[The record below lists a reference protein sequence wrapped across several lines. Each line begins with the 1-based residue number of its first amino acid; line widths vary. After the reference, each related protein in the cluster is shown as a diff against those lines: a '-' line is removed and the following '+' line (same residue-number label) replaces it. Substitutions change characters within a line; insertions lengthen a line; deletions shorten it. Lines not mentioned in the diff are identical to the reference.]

1 MAETKIK
8 SEEIETSR
16 QTGDNLF
23 DTKKDTT
30 TNIPDDKEIESEVEE
45 VEKGKPSTPFEIS
58 RTKYYN
64 SEKKKNEAKTAVLN
78 VLKYLIPIFVSLV
91 VGLLAIFGGIW
102 AYKLNN
108 IAEPIGGI
116 KVEIQY
122 IKENIADTKTQI
134 QKLQD
139 KIDQIQR
146 GNLK

>member
-23 DTKKDTT
+23 DGKKDIT
-30 TNIPDDKEIESEVEE
+30 TNIPDEKETESEDEA
-45 VEKGKPSTPFEIS
+45 EKGKNSTPLEVS

-64 SEKKKNEAKTAVLN
+64 SEKKKNEAKTKL
-78 VLKYLIPIFVSLV
+78 FD
-91 VGLLAIFGGIW
+91 AIRYAIYIILGFGAIYGIVW
-102 AYKLNN
+102 AYKVNN

-122 IKENIADTKTQI
+122 IKENITDIKTQI

-139 KIDQIQR
+139 KVNQVEQ
-146 GNLK
+146 NQNKVK

>member
-16 QTGDNLF
+16 QTSDNLF
-23 DTKKDTT
+23 DTKKDIT

-45 VEKGKPSTPFEIS
+45 KENGKSSTPFEAS

-64 SEKKKNEAKTAVLN
+64 NEKKKNEAKTKL
-78 VLKYLIPIFVSLV
+78 FD
-91 VGLLAIFGGIW
+91 AIRYAIYIILGFGAIYGIVW
-102 AYKLNN
+102 VYKVNN
-108 IAEPIGGI
+108 IAEPIGGM

-122 IKENIADTKTQI
+122 IKENITDIKTQI

-139 KIDQIQR
+139 KVDQGVQ
-146 GNLK
+146 NQNKVK

>member
-23 DTKKDTT
+23 DTKKDIT

-45 VEKGKPSTPFEIS
+45 TEKGKPSTPFEIS

-64 SEKKKNEAKTAVLN
+64 SEKKKNEAKTKLFDATR
-78 VLKYLIPIFVSLV
+78 Y
-91 VGLLAIFGGIW
+91 AIYIILGFGAIYGIVW
-102 AYKLNN
+102 AYKVNN
-108 IAEPIGGI
+108 IAEPIGGM

-122 IKENIADTKTQI
+122 IKENITDIKTQI

-139 KIDQIQR
+139 KVD
-146 GNLK
+146 